1 MSAETTEARFT
12 AARLTV
18 LGDDRSREAR
28 ERGRVA
34 GYAAGWAEG
43 SRAAVAAA
51 ETQAA
56 QLAARDRENRAHAA
70 ARVEAATA
78 TLRLAAQAAD
88 ERALQGL
95 ETARGTLATL
105 ALELARAVVGH
116 ELSRDGFS
124 ARSALVRALAVPDDV
139 VVHTIRMNPD
149 DLATLTALRAADELD
164 VVLPTDVRLVADAT
178 LAAGDAVSEF
188 PGGYLD
194 AQISTAFDRAAA
206 ALTEAL
212 AHDAVTL
219 RVDPQVAEAL
229 RLAELD
235 ASLPEGR
242 DR

>member
-1 MSAETTEARFT
+1 MSAETTESRFT

-18 LGDDRSREAR
+18 LGDDRTREAR

-51 ETQAA
+51 EAQAA
-56 QLAARDRENRAHAA
+56 QLAARDRENRAHAN
-70 ARVEAATA
+70 ARVDAATS

-88 ERALQGL
+88 DRALQSL
-95 ETARGTLATL
+95 DTARATLATL

-116 ELSRDGFS
+116 ELSRDGVS
-124 ARSALVRALAVPDDV
+124 ARSALVRALALPQDV
-139 VVHTIRMNPD
+139 VAHTVRLNPD
-149 DLATLTALRAADELD
+149 DLATITALRAADELD
-164 VVLPTDVRLVADAT
+164 VAIPTGVQLVADAS
-178 LAAGDAVSEF
+178 LNPGDAVSEF

-194 AQISTAFDRAAA
+194 ATIASAFERAAT
-206 ALTEAL
+206 ALTTAL
-212 AHDAVTL
+212 AHDDVTL
-219 RVDPQVAEAL
+219 RVDPEVAEAL

-235 ASLPEGR
+235 ASLPEGS